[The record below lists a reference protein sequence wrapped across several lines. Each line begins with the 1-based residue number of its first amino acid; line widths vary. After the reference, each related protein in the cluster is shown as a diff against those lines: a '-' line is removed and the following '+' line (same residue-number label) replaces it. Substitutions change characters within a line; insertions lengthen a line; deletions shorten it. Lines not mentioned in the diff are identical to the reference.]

1 MLNERNAMNKI
12 LIIIILFTAANIFA
26 QDRLKNLDGEVFIGT
41 LTENTPPDV
50 DRMPLIMYDT
60 IKFMNGKIFSDALYD
75 YQKEEINYTAFIDD
89 RRMIALEV
97 VVFQGSAS
105 GTRDGQNVNYIFS
118 GSIIG
123 GDNMTGLMTI
133 AYSDGRQI
141 TFYINAKR
149 V

>member
-1 MLNERNAMNKI
+1 MKIIFITLIMLVSVK
-12 LIIIILFTAANIFA
+12 IFA
-26 QDRLKNLDGEVFIGT
+26 QDRVKNLDGEVFIGT

-50 DRMPLIMYDT
+50 DRRPIVMYDT
-60 IKFMNGKIFSDALYD
+60 IKFINGKIFSDALYD

-89 RRMIALEV
+89 RRMIAFEV
-97 VVFQGSAS
+97 VVFQGSAP
-105 GTRDGQNVNYIFS
+105 GTRDGQEVNYIFS

-133 AYSDGRQI
+133 AYSDGRET

-149 V
+149 I